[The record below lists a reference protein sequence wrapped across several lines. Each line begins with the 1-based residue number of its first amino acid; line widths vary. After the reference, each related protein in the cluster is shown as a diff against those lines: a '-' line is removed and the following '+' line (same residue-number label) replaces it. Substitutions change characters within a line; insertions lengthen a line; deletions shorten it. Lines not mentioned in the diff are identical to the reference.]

1 VINTT
6 EGKVGSYTRAYKY
19 PDLAPVVGYNHPIY
33 GQAGLEASLDE
44 YLRGLR
50 GNPASTLWWNHL
62 VYGMSPKGLDVRLS
76 IDLYLQYRSD
86 EMMTDHTGAVI
97 LMNAQTGEILVMSSH
112 PTFNPNYLNEIG
124 SQLNKDPHKPLINRA
139 AAGLY
144 PTGSLID
151 PLARALFGHV
161 NPNET
166 ELRKVYEAF
175 GFHRVPQ
182 VRMQVAESLS
192 NAGLEN
198 LHVTPL
204 QVALASAALSN
215 DGMVPAARI
224 ATAVNTPNDGW
235 VILPALGTPFKAV
248 AAAAAEEAAGSF
260 IQQGHNYW
268 SHTGQATEKDSA
280 VTWFIAGTPPNWQA
294 SPLVVVV
301 LLEEENVSLAQ
312 RIGQE
317 LLVDAMYP

>member
-1 VINTT
+1 
-6 EGKVGSYTRAYKY
+6 
-19 PDLAPVVGYNHPIY
+19 
-33 GQAGLEASLDE
+33 
-44 YLRGLR
+44 
-50 GNPASTLWWNHL
+50 
-62 VYGMSPKGLDVRLS
+62 
-76 IDLYLQYRSD
+76 
-86 EMMTDHTGAVI
+86 
-97 LMNAQTGEILVMSSH
+97 
-112 PTFNPNYLNEIG
+112 
-124 SQLNKDPHKPLINRA
+124 
-139 AAGLY
+139 
-144 PTGSLID
+144 
-151 PLARALFGHV
+151 
-161 NPNET
+161 
-166 ELRKVYEAF
+166 
-175 GFHRVPQ
+175 
-182 VRMQVAESLS
+182 MQVAESLS
-192 NAGLEN
+192 NAELEN

-215 DGMVPAARI
+215 DGMVPAPRI

-235 VILPALGTPFKAV
+235 IILPALGTPFKAV
-248 AAAAAEEAAGSF
+248 GAAAAEEAAGSF